1 MMLSTTAGQ
10 VIILVLMSMSYLA
23 GYLVRDLFEAGKSFE
38 FPEPERPNVSQ
49 ERDMMGNKEIGDA

>member
-10 VIILVLMSMSYLA
+10 VIMLVLMSMSYFL

-38 FPEPERPNVSQ
+38 FPETDRPKASSA
-49 ERDMMGNKEIGDA
+49 RDIMGNKDIGDA

>member
-10 VIILVLMSMSYLA
+10 VIMLVLMSMSYFV

-38 FPEPERPNVSQ
+38 FPEPDRPKVSSA
-49 ERDMMGNKEIGDA
+49 RDMMGNKDIGDA

>member
-1 MMLSTTAGQ
+1 MLSTTAGQ
-10 VIILVLMSMSYLA
+10 VIMLVLMSMSYFA

-38 FPEPERPNVSQ
+38 FPETERPNVSQ